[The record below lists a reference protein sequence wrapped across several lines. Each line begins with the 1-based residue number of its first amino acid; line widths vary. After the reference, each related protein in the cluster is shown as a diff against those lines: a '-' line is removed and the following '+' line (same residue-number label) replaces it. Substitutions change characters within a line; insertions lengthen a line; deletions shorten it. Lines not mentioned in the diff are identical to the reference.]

1 MRALK
6 IPARQQG
13 RGRTGAGAHGHHG
26 GPSSV
31 QQGGRAQLGALG
43 RALRQA
49 GWSDDTPVSVVSRA
63 GWPDQLASDH
73 TLASLAQA
81 AMLHAG
87 RPTVV
92 VVGAGAQAVAMA
104 PYTAPVEVAEAGI
117 AGAAT

>member
-1 MRALK
+1 MAGKQL
-6 IPARQQG
+6 AR
-13 RGRTGAGAHGHHG
+13 
-26 GPSSV
+26 
-31 QQGGRAQLGALG
+31 LG
-43 RALRQA
+43 RHLQA
-49 GWSDDTPVSVVSRA
+49 SGWPPETPVSVVSRA